1 MKSISTGAGLAFL
14 GASVFA
20 SVLIANPR
28 FGSNAE
34 ASSTNVAQQIVAAAT
49 AQTDPTVVWY
59 GTQSVAVSIFSET
72 SMNLALIR
80 AWSNGRV
87 EMKFLQK
94 QVSRYNQNPYS
105 VFCNEG
111 INCATGWT
119 VVSDPNLGYTAA
131 ADIDLSGQV
140 DSGDISMALL
150 NFGPAPRND
159 VPPSDCP
166 LNLIN
171 P

>member
-1 MKSISTGAGLAFL
+1 MKSISTGAGLAVL
-14 GASVFA
+14 GVSVLA
-20 SVLIANPR
+20 SVLISNPR

-34 ASSTNVAQQIVAAAT
+34 ASGANVAQQIVAAAT

-59 GTQSVAVSIFSET
+59 GMSSAYYPDANYNKWLLNTVT
-72 SMNLALIR
+72 R

-87 EMKFLQK
+87 EMKIIRKHLEVYQ
-94 QVSRYNQNPYS
+94 QTDR
-105 VFCNEG
+105 FCNNE
-111 INCATGWT
+111 INCSTGWT

-140 DSGDISMALL
+140 DNGDVGMALL

>member
-28 FGSNAE
+28 FGSHAE
-34 ASSTNVAQQIVAAAT
+34 AFPTNVAQQIVAAAT

-59 GTQSVAVSIFSET
+59 GMSSAYYPDANYNKWLLNTVT
-72 SMNLALIR
+72 R

-87 EMKFLQK
+87 EMKIIRKHLEVYQ
-94 QVSRYNQNPYS
+94 QTDR
-105 VFCNEG
+105 FCNNE

-131 ADIDLSGQV
+131 ADIDFSGEV
-140 DSGDISMALL
+140 DSGDVSMALL
-150 NFGPAPRND
+150 NFGAAPRND
-159 VPPSDCP
+159 LPPSDCP

>member
-28 FGSNAE
+28 FGSHAE
-34 ASSTNVAQQIVAAAT
+34 AFPTNVAQQIVATVT

-59 GTQSVAVSIFSET
+59 GLSSTFYTDANTNRFLLNTLS
-72 SMNLALIR
+72 R

-87 EMKFLQK
+87 EMKVVRKHCEQY
-94 QVSRYNQNPYS
+94 QAQDR
-105 VFCNEG
+105 FCNDS

-131 ADIDLSGQV
+131 ADIDFSGQV
-140 DSGDISMALL
+140 DSGDVGMALL
-150 NFGPAPRND
+150 NYGDAPRND

>member
-1 MKSISTGAGLAFL
+1 MKSISTGAGLAVL
-14 GASVFA
+14 GVSVFA

-28 FGSNAE
+28 FGSHAE
-34 ASSTNVAQQIVAAAT
+34 ASTANVAQQIVAAAT

-59 GTQSVAVSIFSET
+59 GLSSTFYSDGYSNKFLLNTLS
-72 SMNLALIR
+72 R

-87 EMKFLQK
+87 EMKVIRKHCEQY
-94 QVSRYNQNPYS
+94 QGQDR
-105 VFCNEG
+105 FCNNE
-111 INCATGWT
+111 INCSTGWT

-140 DSGDISMALL
+140 DNGDVGMALL